1 MLKQPRRKTTALLL
15 FTATAALGLMLTA
28 PVALAQDN
36 GSYDNGYARPAESPE
51 EVTVT
56 APRYQHIPGPTGED
70 IVAVSESR
78 EVRIDDLDLNTA
90 WGRDELRMRVGLAAS
105 GICSELL
112 SIRPAG
118 ASGSPP
124 CYEGA
129 VNGSIHRARFVVR
142 DAYYRPSDYF

>member
-1 MLKQPRRKTTALLL
+1 
-15 FTATAALGLMLTA
+15 MLTA

-36 GSYDNGYARPAESPE
+36 GSYDNGYERPAESPE
-51 EVTVT
+51 VVTVT
-56 APRYQHIPGPTGED
+56 APSYQRIPGPTGED